1 MPTDVA
7 VIIVNYGTPRMAI
20 TAADSVLSRA
30 PDGLSVEIHIVD
42 NASPGDDREVL
53 SEAAARWGE
62 DVTLHFEAVNH
73 GFGRGNNLVLRQ
85 LAARPQPP
93 DKVYLLNPDARLVTN
108 AVAELAAFLDAHPRA
123 GVVGSGIVDETTL
136 KPVVCAF
143 RFPGLVSEF
152 SSALHIGPIWR
163 MLKRWQVPFPPGIP
177 QQEVDWVSGASMM
190 ARLSALAEVGFF
202 DPDFFLYYEEVDL
215 MHRMKRRGWEVW
227 HLPEAKVT
235 HVAGAATGVSSADPE
250 RPPLPGYWF
259 DSWRFY
265 FEKTHGRAGAR
276 VVALA
281 RWIGT
286 LLGDLQCRLRRKP
299 VKGPRN
305 FATDFRQQVLRPLFG
320 AVLPS
325 RPSTR

>member
-7 VIIVNYGTPRMAI
+7 VVIVNYNTPRMAI
-20 TAADSVLSRA
+20 AAADSVLQRA
-30 PDGLSVEIHIVD
+30 PDGLSVEIHLVD
-42 NASPGDDREVL
+42 NASPGNDREVL
-53 SEAAARWGE
+53 SEAAARWG
-62 DVTLHFEAVNH
+62 DAVTLHLEAVNH

-85 LAARPQPP
+85 LAARPEPP

-123 GVVGSGIVDETTL
+123 GVVGSDIVDETTL

-152 SSALHIGPIWR
+152 SGALQIGPIGR
-163 MLKRWQVPFPPGIP
+163 MLKRWQVAFPPGIP
-177 QQEVDWVSGASMM
+177 LQEVDWVSGASMM
-190 ARLSALAEVGFF
+190 ARLPALAEVGFF

-227 HLPEAKVT
+227 HLPEAKVI
-235 HVAGAATGVSSADPE
+235 HIAGAATGVTSANPE

-286 LLGDLQCRLRRKP
+286 VLGDLQCRLRRKP

-305 FATDFRQQVLRPLFG
+305 FASDFRRQVLRPLFG
-320 AVLPS
+320 GAPPS
-325 RPSTR
+325 RPLTR